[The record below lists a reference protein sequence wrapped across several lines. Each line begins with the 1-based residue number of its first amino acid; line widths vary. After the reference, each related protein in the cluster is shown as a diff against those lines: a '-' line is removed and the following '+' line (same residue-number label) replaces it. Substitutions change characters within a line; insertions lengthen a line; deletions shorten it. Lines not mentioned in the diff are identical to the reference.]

1 MIFEDVNGNIQ
12 KILLPGAKQGFLVVT
27 IFTLCRMCLILGYL
41 CIWSFFKKYNKNPY
55 RTNSRIIPVRKHH
68 EKRIIRTGCNHTGT
82 SVSIIEWTGS
92 HLMTSAIHIKNLT
105 RRFNGLVA
113 VDNISFDIE
122 HGEIFGLLGPNGAG
136 KTTTL
141 AMLSTMLKPT
151 SGSATVNG
159 IDIERDEDGVRK
171 SIGIVFQDQSLDE
184 ELTAYENMDFHGRLY
199 RIPADIRKQRIT
211 GLLRLVELE
220 DRQHD
225 IVKTFS
231 GGMRRRLEI
240 ARGLLH
246 HPSVL
251 FLDEPTL
258 GLDPQTRNHLW
269 QYIATL
275 AREKGIT
282 IILTTHYMEEA
293 DRLCN
298 RIAIID
304 HGRIIA
310 LDTPKNLKDGI
321 GGDVVTIRSVDPAGI
336 VAVLTEPW
344 ITRVEQHNDEV
355 IVSLQNA
362 EQHISTIVTLLNAKQ
377 VPIGS
382 IAIHK
387 PTLEDVFLSF
397 TGKTIREEEADH
409 KTNMRM
415 YQRMVRH

>member
-1 MIFEDVNGNIQ
+1 MAVAI
-12 KILLPGAKQGFLVVT
+12 KI
-27 IFTLCRMCLILGYL
+27 
-41 CIWSFFKKYNKNPY
+41 S
-55 RTNSRIIPVRKHH
+55 
-68 EKRIIRTGCNHTGT
+68 
-82 SVSIIEWTGS
+82 
-92 HLMTSAIHIKNLT
+92 NLT
-105 RRFNGLVA
+105 KKFGDLVA

-122 HGEIFGLLGPNGAG
+122 QGEIFGLLGPNGAG
-136 KTTTL
+136 KTTML
-141 AMLSTMLKPT
+141 SMLSTMLRPT
-151 SGSATVNG
+151 SGSAKING
-159 IDIERDEDGVRK
+159 IDIEEDEDGVRK

-184 ELTAYENMDFHGRLY
+184 ELTAWENMDFHGRLY
-199 RIPADIRKQRIT
+199 RIPADIRKQRIVE
-211 GLLRLVELE
+211 LLKLVELE
-220 DRQHD
+220 DRKND

-269 QYIATL
+269 VYIATL
-275 AREKGIT
+275 AQEKGIT
-282 IILTTHYMEEA
+282 IILTTHYMDEA

-304 HGRIIA
+304 HGKIIA

-321 GGDVVTIRSVDPAGI
+321 GGDVVTIKSPDPDAI
-336 VAVLTEPW
+336 VGALSEPW
-344 ITRVEQHNDEV
+344 ITRVEKHRDEV
-355 IVSLQNA
+355 NISLQNA
-362 EQHISTIVTLLNAKQ
+362 EQHISTIVTLLNTLRI
-377 VPIGS
+377 PIDS

-397 TGKTIREEEADH
+397 TGKTIREEEADN
-409 KTNMRM
+409 KANMRM

>member
-1 MIFEDVNGNIQ
+1 
-12 KILLPGAKQGFLVVT
+12 
-27 IFTLCRMCLILGYL
+27 
-41 CIWSFFKKYNKNPY
+41 
-55 RTNSRIIPVRKHH
+55 
-68 EKRIIRTGCNHTGT
+68 
-82 SVSIIEWTGS
+82 
-92 HLMTSAIHIKNLT
+92 MTVAIHIENLT
-105 RRFNGLVA
+105 RRFNDLVA
-113 VDNISFDIE
+113 VNNISFDIE
-122 HGEIFGLLGPNGAG
+122 QGEIFGLLGPNGAG

-141 AMLSTMLKPT
+141 SMLSTMLKPT

-159 IDIERDEDGVRK
+159 IDIEHDEDGVRK

-184 ELTAYENMDFHGRLY
+184 ELTAWENMDFHGRLY
-199 RIPADIRKQRIT
+199 RIPSDIRRQRIT
-211 GLLRLVELE
+211 ELLSLVELE
-220 DRQHD
+220 DRKND

-275 AREKGIT
+275 AKEKGIT

-304 HGRIIA
+304 HGKIIA
-310 LDTPKNLKDGI
+310 LDTPENLKNGI
-321 GGDVVTIRSVDPAGI
+321 GGDVVTIRSSDPSAI
-336 VAVLTEPW
+336 AAALAEPW

-355 IVSLQNA
+355 IVSLKNA
-362 EQHISTIVTLLNAKQ
+362 EQHISTIVTLLNTKQ
-377 VPIGS
+377 IAIDS

-409 KTNMRM
+409 KTSMRM
-415 YQRMVRH
+415 FQKMARH

>member
-1 MIFEDVNGNIQ
+1 
-12 KILLPGAKQGFLVVT
+12 
-27 IFTLCRMCLILGYL
+27 
-41 CIWSFFKKYNKNPY
+41 
-55 RTNSRIIPVRKHH
+55 
-68 EKRIIRTGCNHTGT
+68 
-82 SVSIIEWTGS
+82 
-92 HLMTSAIHIKNLT
+92 MTVAIHIKNLT
-105 RRFNGLVA
+105 RQFNDLVA

-122 HGEIFGLLGPNGAG
+122 HGEIFGFLGPNGAG

-141 AMLSTMLKPT
+141 SMLSTMLKPT
-151 SGSATVNG
+151 SGTATING
-159 IDIERDEDGVRK
+159 IDIENDEDGVRK

-184 ELTAYENMDFHGRLY
+184 ELTAWENMDFHGRLY

-211 GLLRLVELE
+211 ELLRLVELE
-220 DRQHD
+220 DRKDD

-275 AREKGIT
+275 AHEKGIT

-298 RIAIID
+298 RVAIID
-304 HGRIIA
+304 HGKIIA
-310 LDTPKNLKDGI
+310 LDTPQNLKDGI
-321 GGDVVTIRSVDPAGI
+321 GGDVVTIRSSDTAAI
-336 VAVLTEPW
+336 VATLTEPW
-344 ITRVEQHNDEV
+344 ITRVEQYNDEV
-355 IVSLQNA
+355 IVSLQNV
-362 EQHISTIVTLLNAKQ
+362 EQHISTIVTLLNTHQ
-377 VPIGS
+377 VPIQS